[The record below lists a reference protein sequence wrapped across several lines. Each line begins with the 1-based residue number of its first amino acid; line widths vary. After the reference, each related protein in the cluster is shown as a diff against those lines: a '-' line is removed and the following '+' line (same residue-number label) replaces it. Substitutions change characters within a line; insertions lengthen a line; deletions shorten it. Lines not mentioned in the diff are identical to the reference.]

1 MTKQSLSVRAV
12 FVCHQ
17 PHDESILLRIQA
29 FERISAFSII
39 ISEHLCQVNFL
50 TQDIQYFAI
59 NRILTNKIDIMA
71 LFHLSSSMNTSLC
84 LFKIQHG
91 IVKRIK
97 NHSACCCQCDA
108 RTTRGNLSY
117 KHTALFVILKSVNL
131 TVAVLYPA
139 TYNRITV
146 LRKFLSCF
154 SLIFR
159 AFPAFCFSVIRCAD
173 HKKRPFF
180 IQR

>member
-1 MTKQSLSVRAV
+1 
-12 FVCHQ
+12 
-17 PHDESILLRIQA
+17 
-29 FERISAFSII
+29 
-39 ISEHLCQVNFL
+39 
-50 TQDIQYFAI
+50 
-59 NRILTNKIDIMA
+59 MA

-139 TYNRITV
+139 TYNRITD
-146 LRKFLSCF
+146 LFLFQKFLDIIQF
-154 SLIFR
+154 RHKARHDYNFLIFSYHR
-159 AFPAFCFSVIRCAD
+159 INDIRKRIELCVTYSIHHSIVIRQMTTG
-173 HKKRPFF
+173 KLR
-180 IQR
+180 